1 MLRRVPLP
9 LLRPGMFLHAIEGS
23 WLSHPFWRRRFLLR
37 SDGEIAALRDAGIA
51 FVTIDTARGLAP
63 IDDEPAPIII
73 TEPVVA
79 NIPTGITAERERAAD
94 IVARTRE
101 IIRGVFEDAR
111 TVKAIDSDQV
121 GAVVDEI
128 SESVRRNAYALIGI
142 VRLKSKDDYSYLH
155 SVAVCALMVNFAR
168 HLGLADDMVRE
179 LGLAGLLH
187 DIGKMDVPSEILN
200 KPGRLTD
207 EEFAIARLHPERG
220 CAILGRADAIPAIVM
235 DVCRHHH
242 EKIDGTGY
250 PFGLKDSEISLAA
263 RMGAICDVYD
273 ALTSDRAYKESWSPI
288 EAVTAMHGW
297 NGQFDRDLLF
307 TFYQSIAVFPVGM
320 VVRLRSQRLAIVLSN
335 GRRASRPRLRVFY
348 DTAANGLVEPRD
360 IVLTDDDACK
370 TVVRQENPSD
380 WGAHDWPALCP
391 HLLQESDKLDREVIA
406 QLWMGAQ
413 GTSGEA
419 VAAPVADRVSRWRPS
434 ERLD

>member
-1 MLRRVPLP
+1 MQRRVPLS
-9 LLRPGMFLHAIEGS
+9 LLRPGMFIHGIEGS

-37 SDGEIAALRDAGIA
+37 SDSDIAALRDADIA

-63 IDDEPAPIII
+63 IEEPEPIII

-79 NIPTGITAERERAAD
+79 NVPTGITAERERAVD

-101 IIRGVFEDAR
+101 IIRGVFEGAR
-111 TVKAIDSDQV
+111 LGKAIDSDQV
-121 GAVVDEI
+121 AAVVDEI
-128 SESVRRNAYALIGI
+128 SESVQRNAYALISI

-155 SVAVCALMVNFAR
+155 SIAVCALMVNFAR
-168 HLGLADDMVRE
+168 HLGLPDDTVRE
-179 LGLAGLLH
+179 FGLAGLVH

-220 CAILGRADAIPAIVM
+220 CAILDRAEAIPATAI

-250 PFGLKDSEISLAA
+250 PFGLKGSEISLAA

-273 ALTSDRAYKESWSPI
+273 ALTSDRAYKDAWSPI

-297 NGQFDRDLLF
+297 RGQFDRDLLF

-348 DTAANGLVEPRD
+348 DTAANSLVDPRD
-360 IVLTDDDACK
+360 IILADDDACK
-370 TVVRQENPSD
+370 TVVRAENPAD
-380 WGAHDWPALCP
+380 WGAHDWPALCV
-391 HLLQESDKLDREVIA
+391 HLLQESDKLDREVIER
-406 QLWMGAQ
+406 LWAGSEAAA
-413 GTSGEA
+413 GETVEMPA
-419 VAAPVADRVSRWRPS
+419 TDRVSRWRPS

>member
-1 MLRRVPLP
+1 MLRRVPLS

-37 SDGEIAALRDAGIA
+37 SDSEIAALRDAGIA

-63 IDDEPAPIII
+63 VDEEPEPIII

-79 NIPTGITAERERAAD
+79 DGPMGITAERQRATD

-111 TVKAIDSDQV
+111 TGKAIDSDQV
-121 GAVVDEI
+121 SAVVDEI
-128 SESVRRNAYALIGI
+128 SQSVQRNAYALIGI

-168 HLGLADDMVRE
+168 RLGLSDDMVRE

-220 CAILGRADAIPAIVM
+220 CAILGRADAIPATVI

-250 PFGLKDSEISLAA
+250 PFALKGSEISLAA

-273 ALTSDRAYKESWSPI
+273 ALTSDRAYKQAWSPI

-297 NGQFDRDLLF
+297 TGQFDRDLLF

-348 DTAANGLVEPRD
+348 DTAANGLVDPRD
-360 IVLTDDDACK
+360 IVLADDDACK
-370 TVVRQENPSD
+370 TVIRQENPAD
-380 WGAHDWPALCP
+380 WGAHDWPVLCA
-391 HLLQESDKLDREVIA
+391 HMLQESDKLDRDVIA
-406 QLWMGAQ
+406 RLWKGVEVTPEEPA
-413 GTSGEA
+413 E
-419 VAAPVADRVSRWRPS
+419 VPNADRVSRWRPS
-434 ERLD
+434 QRVD

>member
-1 MLRRVPLP
+1 
-9 LLRPGMFLHAIEGS
+9 MFVHGIEGS

-37 SDGEIAALRDAGIA
+37 SDSDIAALRDADIA
-51 FVTIDTARGLAP
+51 FVTIDTARGLTP
-63 IDDEPAPIII
+63 VDEEPEPIII
-73 TEPVVA
+73 TEPVVV
-79 NIPTGITAERERAAD
+79 NLPTGITAERERAVD
-94 IVARTRE
+94 IVARTRD
-101 IIRGVFEDAR
+101 IIRGVFEGAR
-111 TVKAIDSDQV
+111 LGKPVDSEQV
-121 GAVVDEI
+121 AAVVDEI
-128 SESVRRNAYALIGI
+128 SESVQRNAYALISI

-168 HLGLADDMVRE
+168 HLGLPDDTVRE
-179 LGLAGLLH
+179 FGLAGLVH

-220 CAILGRADAIPAIVM
+220 CAILDRADAIPGTAI

-250 PFGLKDSEISLAA
+250 PFGLKGSEISLAA

-273 ALTSDRAYKESWSPI
+273 ALTSDRAYKDAWSPI

-348 DTAANGLVEPRD
+348 DTAANGLVDPRD
-360 IVLTDDDACK
+360 IVLIDDDACK
-370 TVVRQENPSD
+370 TVIRQENPAD
-380 WGAHDWPALCP
+380 WGAHDWPTLCP
-391 HLLQESDKLDREVIA
+391 HLLQESDKLDRDLIA
-406 QLWMGAQ
+406 RLWVGVQA
-413 GTSGEA
+413 TSGETA
-419 VAAPVADRVSRWRPS
+419 AAPVAERVSRWRPS